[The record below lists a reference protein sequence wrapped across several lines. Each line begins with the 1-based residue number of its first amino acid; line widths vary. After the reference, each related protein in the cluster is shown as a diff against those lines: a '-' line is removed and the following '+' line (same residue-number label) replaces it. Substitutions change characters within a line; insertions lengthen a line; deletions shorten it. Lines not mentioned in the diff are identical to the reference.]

1 MSAKFRSD
9 CPIASA
15 LDIVGD
21 KWSLVIIRSM
31 MLGARSFQ
39 DFHRAPEKIAT
50 NILADRLARLTAW
63 GLIEET
69 EPRPGARGGYRLTPA
84 GADLL
89 PLLQAAARWGE
100 AHLEDRRVTPD
111 WFLNATPGDFL
122 SEPRPPTRTTAPR
135 G

>member
-1 MSAKFRSD
+1 MTKTFRSD

-21 KWSLVIIRSM
+21 KWSLLVIRSM

-39 DFHRAPEKIAT
+39 DFHRAPERIAT

-63 GLIEET
+63 GLIAES

-84 GADLL
+84 GSNLL
-89 PLLQAAARWGE
+89 PLLQAAARWGQ
-100 AHLEDRRVTPD
+100 AHLEDRRPAPD
-111 WFLNATPGDFL
+111 WFLKATPGDFL
-122 SEPRPPTRTTAPR
+122 TPPSPQA
-135 G
+135 

>member
-69 EPRPGARGGYRLTPA
+69 QPRPGARGGYRLTPA

-100 AHLEDRRVTPD
+100 AHLEGRRAAPA
-111 WFLNATPGDFL
+111 WFLNAAPADFVGGA
-122 SEPRPPTRTTAPR
+122 PPAPPEVSR
-135 G
+135 

>member
-1 MSAKFRSD
+1 MTAKFRSD

-15 LDIVGD
+15 LDIIGD
-21 KWSLVIIRSM
+21 KWSLVVIRSM

-50 NILADRLARLTAW
+50 NILADRLARLRTW

-69 EPRPGARGGYRLTPA
+69 QARPGARGGYRLTPA

-100 AHLEDRRVTPD
+100 AHLDNRSSAPD
-111 WFLNATPGDFL
+111 WFLKATPADVL
-122 SEPRPPTRTTAPR
+122 APPPRPPTP

>member
-1 MSAKFRSD
+1 MTTAFRSD

-15 LDIVGD
+15 LDVVGD
-21 KWSLVIIRSM
+21 KWTLVVIRSM

-50 NILADRLARLTAW
+50 NILADRLQRLRAW

-69 EPRPGARGGYRLTPA
+69 QARPGARGGYRLTPA

-100 AHLEDRRVTPD
+100 AHLPGRGAAPD
-111 WFLNATPGDFL
+111 WFLKATPADFL
-122 SEPRPPTRTTAPR
+122 GQT
-135 G
+135 